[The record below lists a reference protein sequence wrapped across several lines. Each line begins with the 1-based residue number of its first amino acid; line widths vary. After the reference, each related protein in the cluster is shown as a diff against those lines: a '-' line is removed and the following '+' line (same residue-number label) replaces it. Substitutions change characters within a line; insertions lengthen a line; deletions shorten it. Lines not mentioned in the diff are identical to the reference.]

1 MNRDPPRSPR
11 TFVDYGYSSSY
22 RPDRTRLTRG
32 NERTIVTT
40 IYNRIAVD
48 CAAVSIKHV
57 VLDDAGRYK
66 ETVDSGLN
74 SCLTLS
80 ANKDQTGRSFIQ
92 DSVLS
97 MLDEGC
103 IAIVPVDTDKDIR
116 KVDSYDVLSLRVGK
130 VVEWHPDF
138 VKIRLYNDRN
148 GQSDEVMLP
157 KRSVSIIENPFY
169 SVMNEPNSVLQRLIR
184 KLSLLD
190 AIDEQSGA
198 GKLDLIIQLP
208 YTIKTQA
215 RRDQAELRKK
225 DIEMQLAGSKYGI
238 AYIDSTEHITQ
249 LNRSVD
255 NNLLSQIEYLTT
267 TLYSQLGITTSILDG
282 TADDKTMLNYEN
294 HIIVPILSALV
305 DEMNRKFLT
314 EKDRKKKHEAI
325 MYFRDPFKLVP
336 IGSLADIADKFTRN
350 EIMSSNEIRQIAGLP
365 PVDSE
370 LANQLRN
377 KNLNVTEG
385 QTFASTTG
393 EDSSAVPASPE
404 MNAEVIPQQSTENLE
419 TKANSLTDDQLSEA
433 LEQAFPGTSIDE
445 LTDDQIAQAIQNY
458 NSSGAVEQT
467 EPEENLDA
475 KAQSLTDEQLAEAI
489 EQAYPGANIDEL
501 TDEQIADAI
510 KRYNPSNVPPT

>member
-1 MNRDPPRSPR
+1 MNRDPPRR
-11 TFVDYGYSSSY
+11 AYNNEDYRYWDYGFSSSY
-22 RPDRTRLTRG
+22 KPDRTRLTRG
-32 NERTIVTT
+32 NERTIITT

-57 VLDDAGRYK
+57 YLDDAGRYK
-66 ETVDSGLN
+66 STVDSGLN
-74 SCLTLS
+74 TCLTLS
-80 ANKDQTGRSFIQ
+80 ANKDQTGRAMIQ
-92 DSVLS
+92 DAVLS

-103 IAIVPVDTDKDIR
+103 IAVVPVDTDKDIR
-116 KVDSYDVLSLRVGK
+116 LTDEFDIESLRVGK

-138 VKIRLYNDRN
+138 VKIRLYNDRT
-148 GQSDEVMLP
+148 GQYEEIVLP
-157 KRSVSIIENPFY
+157 KRAVSIIENPFY
-169 SVMNEPNSVLQRLIR
+169 AIMNEPNSVLQRLIR

-255 NNLLSQIEYLTT
+255 NNLLKQVEYLTDI
-267 TLYSQLGITTSILDG
+267 LYSQLGITTSILDG
-282 TADDKTMLNYEN
+282 TADEKTMLNYEN
-294 HIIVPILSALV
+294 HIIVPILSAIT

-314 EKDRKKKHEAI
+314 EEDRKEKHEAVV
-325 MYFRDPFKLVP
+325 YFRDPFKLVP

-377 KNLNVTEG
+377 KNLNATEG
-385 QTFASTTG
+385 QEFAST
-393 EDSSAVPASPE
+393 VK
-404 MNAEVIPQQSTENLE
+404 NQST
-419 TKANSLTDDQLSEA
+419 
-433 LEQAFPGTSIDE
+433 
-445 LTDDQIAQAIQNY
+445 
-458 NSSGAVEQT
+458 AVGSN
-467 EPEENLDA
+467 EENPPKD
-475 KAQSLTDEQLAEAI
+475 
-489 EQAYPGANIDEL
+489 QAVDKF
-501 TDEQIADAI
+501 I
-510 KRYNPSNVPPT
+510 KGVSQNGS

>member
-1 MNRDPPRSPR
+1 MNRDPPTKKYKSEDYRYW
-11 TFVDYGYSSSY
+11 DYGYASSY
-22 RPDRTRLTRG
+22 RPDRVRLTRG
-32 NERTIVTT
+32 NERTIITT

-57 VLDDAGRYK
+57 NLDDSGRYK
-66 ETVDSGLN
+66 STVDSGLN
-74 SCLTLS
+74 TCLTLS
-80 ANKDQTGRSFIQ
+80 ANKDQTGRAFIQ
-92 DSVLS
+92 DAVLS

-103 IAIVPVDTDKDIR
+103 IAIVPVDTNKDIR
-116 KVDSYDVLSLRVGK
+116 NIEDYDIYSLRVGK
-130 VVEWHPDF
+130 VVEWRPDF
-138 VKIRLYNDRN
+138 VKIKVYNDRT
-148 GQSDEVMLP
+148 GQHEEIVLP

-169 SVMNEPNSVLQRLIR
+169 SVMNEQNSVLQRLIR

-255 NNLLSQIEYLTT
+255 NNLLSQVEYLTNI
-267 TLYSQLGITTSILDG
+267 LYSQLGLTTTILDG
-282 TADDKTMLNYEN
+282 TADEKTMLNYEN

-314 EKDRKKKHEAI
+314 EKDRKKNNEAI
-325 MYFRDPFKLVP
+325 MFFRDPFKLVP
-336 IGSLADIADKFTRN
+336 IANLADIADKFTRN

-377 KNLNVTEG
+377 KNLNATEG
-385 QTFASTTG
+385 QEFAST
-393 EDSSAVPASPE
+393 
-404 MNAEVIPQQSTENLE
+404 
-419 TKANSLTDDQLSEA
+419 NSDVN
-433 LEQAFPGTSIDE
+433 PK
-445 LTDDQIAQAIQNY
+445 N
-458 NSSGAVEQT
+458 
-467 EPEENLDA
+467 EENPPDNR
-475 KAQSLTDEQLAEAI
+475 AI
-489 EQAYPGANIDEL
+489 DFVNKEFSQNG
-501 TDEQIADAI
+501 
-510 KRYNPSNVPPT
+510 S

>member
-1 MNRDPPRSPR
+1 MNRDPPRSPH
-11 TFVDYGYSSSY
+11 TFVDYGFSSSY
-22 RPDRTRLTRG
+22 KPDRPRLTRG
-32 NERTIVTT
+32 NERTIITT

-48 CAAVSIKHV
+48 CAAVTIKQV
-57 VLDDAGRYK
+57 NLDDAGRYK
-66 ETVDSGLN
+66 STVDSGLTN
-74 SCLTLS
+74 CLTLS
-80 ANKDQTGRSFIQ
+80 ANKDQTGRAFIQ
-92 DSVLS
+92 DTVLS
-97 MLDEGC
+97 LLDEGN

-116 KVDSYDVLSLRVGK
+116 KVDKYDILSMRVGK
-130 VVEWHPDF
+130 VTEWHPDY
-138 VKIRLYNDRN
+138 VRVRLYNDRT
-148 GQSDEVMLP
+148 GQYDEVMLP

-255 NNLLSQIEYLTT
+255 NNLLSQIEYLTNV
-267 TLYSQLGITTSILDG
+267 LYSQLGITTSILDG
-282 TADDKTMLNYEN
+282 TADEKTMLNYEN
-294 HIIVPILSALV
+294 HIIVPILSAIV

-314 EKDRKKKHEAI
+314 EKDRKKNQAV
-325 MYFRDPFKLVP
+325 MFFRDPFKLVP
-336 IGSLADIADKFTRN
+336 ISNLADIADKFTRN

-377 KNLNVTEG
+377 KNLNATDG

-393 EDSSAVPASPE
+393 EDSPTSEPSAPTEGTIPDSEVD
-404 MNAEVIPQQSTENLE
+404 AELE
-419 TKANSLTDDQLSEA
+419 QKAN
-433 LEQAFPGTSIDE
+433 
-445 LTDDQIAQAIQNY
+445 
-458 NSSGAVEQT
+458 
-467 EPEENLDA
+467 
-475 KAQSLTDEQLAEAI
+475 SLTDEQLAEAL
-489 EQAYPGANIDEL
+489 EQMYPGVSIDEL
-501 TDEQIADAI
+501 TDEQIAEAI
-510 KRYNPSNVPPT
+510 RQYSPQ

>member
-1 MNRDPPRSPR
+1 MNRDPPRSKN
-11 TFVDYGYSSSY
+11 TFVDYGFSSSY
-22 RPDRTRLTRG
+22 RPDRVRLTRG
-32 NERTIVTT
+32 NERTIITT

-57 VLDDAGRYK
+57 SLDDAGRYK
-66 ETVDSGLN
+66 SDIDSGLN

-80 ANKDQTGRSFIQ
+80 ANKDQTGRAFIQ
-92 DSVLS
+92 DIVLS

-103 IAIVPVDTDKDIR
+103 VAIVPVDTDKDIR
-116 KVDSYDVLSLRVGK
+116 KIEDYDVLSMRTGK
-130 VVEWHPDF
+130 VVEWHPDY
-138 VKIRLYNDRN
+138 VKVRLYNDRN
-148 GQSDEVMLP
+148 GQAEEIMLP
-157 KRSVSIIENPFY
+157 KRAVSIIENPFY

-255 NNLLSQIEYLTT
+255 NNLLSQIEYLTNV
-267 TLYSQLGITTSILDG
+267 LYSQLGITTSILDG
-282 TADDKTMLNYEN
+282 SADEKTMLNYEN
-294 HIIVPILSALV
+294 HIIVPILSSLV

-325 MYFRDPFKLVP
+325 MFFRDPFKLVP
-336 IGSLADIADKFTRN
+336 VGQLADIADKFTRN

-377 KNLNVTEG
+377 KNLNATDG
-385 QTFASTTG
+385 QEFASTTG
-393 EDSSAVPASPE
+393 ETETMAPDP
-404 MNAEVIPQQSTENLE
+404 NALGEQNPQEATEDLDQ
-419 TKANSLTDDQLSEA
+419 KVSSLTDEQIMQA
-433 LEQAFPGTSIDE
+433 IQQAFPGVDVSQ
-445 LTDDQIAQAIQNY
+445 LTDDQIA
-458 NSSGAVEQT
+458 
-467 EPEENLDA
+467 
-475 KAQSLTDEQLAEAI
+475 EAI
-489 EQAYPGANIDEL
+489 RQYSP
-501 TDEQIADAI
+501 
-510 KRYNPSNVPPT
+510 

>member
-1 MNRDPPRSPR
+1 MNRDPPISRN

-32 NERTIVTT
+32 NERTIITT

-57 VLDDAGRYK
+57 NLDDAGRYK

-80 ANKDQTGRSFIQ
+80 ANKDQTGRAFIQ
-92 DSVLS
+92 DAVLS
-97 MLDEGC
+97 MLDEGS

-116 KVDSYDVLSLRVGK
+116 KMDKYDILSLRVGK

-148 GQSDEVMLP
+148 GQYEEVMLP
-157 KRSVSIIENPFY
+157 KRAVSIIENPFY

-255 NNLLSQIEYLTT
+255 NNLLKQVEYLTNI
-267 TLYSQLGITTSILDG
+267 LYSQLGLTTTILDG
-282 TADDKTMLNYEN
+282 TADEKTMLNYEN
-294 HIIVPILSALV
+294 HIVVPILSALV

-314 EKDRKKKHEAI
+314 EKDRKKKQSI
-325 MYFRDPFKLVP
+325 MFFRDPFKLVP
-336 IGSLADIADKFTRN
+336 IANLADIADKFTRN

-377 KNLNVTEG
+377 KNLNATEG
-385 QTFASTTG
+385 QSFASTTG
-393 EDSSAVPASPE
+393 EDSTISSAGGQAPVSPE
-404 MNAEVIPQQSTENLE
+404 LTGEANPEDAELE
-419 TKANSLTDDQLSEA
+419 QKANSLTDDQL
-433 LEQAFPGTSIDE
+433 
-445 LTDDQIAQAIQNY
+445 
-458 NSSGAVEQT
+458 
-467 EPEENLDA
+467 
-475 KAQSLTDEQLAEAI
+475 AEAI
-489 EQAYPGANIDEL
+489 EQLYPRVNIEEL
-501 TDEQIADAI
+501 TDEQIVEAI
-510 KRYNPSNVPPT
+510 RQYNP

>member
-1 MNRDPPRSPR
+1 MNRDPPRVR
-11 TFVDYGYSSSY
+11 DYKYIDYGFSSSY
-22 RPDRTRLTRG
+22 RPDRVRLTRG

-80 ANKDQTGRSFIQ
+80 ANKDQTGRSLVQ
-92 DSVLS
+92 DAVLS

-116 KVDSYDVLSLRVGK
+116 KMDSYDVLSMRVGK

-138 VKIRLYNDRN
+138 VKIRLYNDRT
-148 GQSDEVMLP
+148 GQPEEIMLP

-169 SVMNEPNSVLQRLIR
+169 SVMNESNSVLQRLIR

-314 EKDRKKKHEAI
+314 EKDRQKKHEAI

-377 KNLNVTEG
+377 KNLNASAG
-385 QTFASTTG
+385 QEFASTTG
-393 EDSSAVPASPE
+393 GNDKVPG
-404 MNAEVIPQQSTENLE
+404 N
-419 TKANSLTDDQLSEA
+419 
-433 LEQAFPGTSIDE
+433 
-445 LTDDQIAQAIQNY
+445 
-458 NSSGAVEQT
+458 
-467 EPEENLDA
+467 PEENPQPQGQGEDLQALVESLSDEELEEA
-475 KAQSLTDEQLAEAI
+475 IRQMYPDQEIDSLTNEQIAEAI
-489 EQAYPGANIDEL
+489 REYKASSNIPPYDPNID
-501 TDEQIADAI
+501 
-510 KRYNPSNVPPT
+510 YS